1 MSLPSFL
8 ARSHLFQI
16 RSNYPDV
23 HRRGRLLQVFIL
35 VLSVI
40 AIGQTL
46 TTLIPPAQLP
56 RPLALTIVIVLA
68 AWAIM
73 SLLILRNGRP
83 RLAAHSYFVVF
94 TLLHLIAFWT
104 NPAIAAIPHLL
115 LAVII
120 ATAFIHSIQAS
131 AVYAA
136 LIIVSIIVPAI
147 GNDVFG
153 DHALLPDLTASAI
166 ATLGLTILIWLTVN
180 HLQENTQQLQR
191 RTQQFQRSVNIS
203 RITSARLDLDDLLHD
218 ITHLLQE
225 QFDLYH
231 VSLYLLDDNQKNL
244 VLREATG
251 TIGLRFKQN
260 SYRLALDDQSIISWA
275 AANRQAR
282 VAPDVTLDPFY
293 KSEAL
298 LIETR
303 SELAIPL
310 IAREQLLGALDFQS
324 NRLHHFQDEDIA
336 IFRII
341 ANQVAINIDNARL
354 FAQTERSLTETK
366 ALLDLNTTL
375 AYAMRSD
382 EVFHRAAQM
391 FARQFDA
398 QKCVI
403 FSWTPNNNELTRRIV
418 YTRSQPDG
426 AETFDRQA
434 IVAQPP
440 LREGLEIA
448 LQSRQPIIRAIADGP
463 PIETDKRLL
472 NPTPG
477 ERMIVPLLRGA
488 YAIGA
493 AEIFRG
499 DNQARFS
506 TGDVQLAQAIA
517 NQTAVSLENITL
529 ASEAKGRVAE
539 LSALYRL
546 SDILS
551 LAPTQDAIFKGARR
565 EIMGLVD
572 ATGMSISL
580 LTPAEDKLHWI
591 YGYEHGQEVDLS
603 AIPPISINEGFSG
616 YVVRAREAL
625 HINDQ
630 MGEWYEKLH
639 SVTVG
644 SDFGAWLGLPMIVA
658 NELIGVLAVENDTPF
673 DPRDIELLTA
683 VASSMAIAIHNLI
696 QFEAVETA
704 LTAQSEQRI
713 QLQAAAEFAAATT
726 GILDSETLMQQAVDL
741 IRERFT
747 LYYVGLY
754 LIDPTTAQAA
764 LRAGTGQPGRIQ
776 MQAGHTL
783 EIGGD
788 SLIGLAAA
796 SGQPQLCQDTADC
809 PTWQANPHLPQTRSE
824 AALPLRVRGQ
834 VSGALT
840 IQSAEPHAFGPEL
853 MSALQTI
860 SDQLAIALENA
871 RLLARVEARA
881 QRQQKLNQISGQ
893 MYRSTDVNEIVRI
906 GLQSLS
912 ELVGGE
918 AVELTLGR
926 QISETMPEAQ
936 EPN

>member
-1 MSLPSFL
+1 MSLPPFL

-23 HRRGRLLQVFIL
+23 HRRGRLLQIFIL
-35 VLSVI
+35 VLSVV
-40 AIGQTL
+40 AIGQAL
-46 TTLIPPAQLP
+46 TALIPPNQLP
-56 RPLALTIVIVLA
+56 KPLALSLVITLS
-68 AWAIM
+68 AWAIVT
-73 SLLILRNGRP
+73 LLILRNGRP

-94 TLLHLIAFWT
+94 TFLHLIAFWT
-104 NPAIAAIPHLL
+104 NPTIAAIPYLL

-136 LIIVSIIVPAI
+136 LIITSMGVVAI
-147 GNDVFG
+147 GNSAFG
-153 DHALLPDLTASAI
+153 DRALLPYLTATAI
-166 ATLGLTILIWLTVN
+166 SSLGLTVLIWLTVN

-218 ITHLLQE
+218 IADLLQK

-231 VSLYLLDDNQKNL
+231 VSLYLLDDSQKNL
-244 VLREATG
+244 ILREATG
-251 TIGLRFKQN
+251 TIGQQFKQN
-260 SYRLALDDQSIISWA
+260 SYQLGIDDQSIISWA

-298 LIETR
+298 LPETR

-310 IAREQLLGALDFQS
+310 VAREQLLGALDFQS
-324 NRLHHFQDEDIA
+324 NRLHDFQDEDVA

-341 ANQVAINIDNARL
+341 SNQVAINIDNARL

-366 ALLDLNTTL
+366 ALLDLNTAL
-375 AYAMRSD
+375 AYAMQAD

-391 FARQFDA
+391 FAQQFDA

-403 FSWTPNNNELTRRIV
+403 FSWTADHNELTRRIV
-418 YTRSQPDG
+418 YMRSQPDG

-448 LQSRQPIIRAIADGP
+448 LQSRQPVIRTIDDAP
-463 PIETDKRLL
+463 PIESDERLL
-472 NPTPG
+472 DPTPG
-477 ERMIVPLLRGA
+477 ERLIVPLLRGG

-493 AEIFRG
+493 AEIFWG
-499 DNQARFS
+499 ENQPHFS
-506 TGDVQLAQAIA
+506 SSDVQLAQAIA

-551 LAPTQDAIFKGARR
+551 LAPTLDAIFKGARR
-565 EIMGLVD
+565 EVMGLVD

-580 LTPAEDKLHWI
+580 LTPEEDKLNWI
-591 YGYEHGQEVDLS
+591 YGYENGQEVDLS
-603 AIPPISINEGFSG
+603 AIPPMSINEGFSG

-630 MGEWYEKLH
+630 MSEWYEKLH

-673 DPRDIELLTA
+673 DPRAIDLLTA
-683 VASSMAIAIHNLI
+683 VASSMSIAIHNLI

-754 LIDPTTAQAA
+754 LVNPTTEQAA
-764 LRAGTGQPGRIQ
+764 LSAGTGQPGRIQ
-776 MQAGHTL
+776 IQAGQTL
-783 EIGGD
+783 AVGGH
-788 SLIGLAAA
+788 SLIGAATA
-796 SGQPQLCQDTADC
+796 SGQSQLCQDTANC
-809 PTWQANPHLPQTRSE
+809 PTWQANPHLPQTRAE
-824 AALPLRVRGQ
+824 VALPLRVRGQ

-840 IQSAEPHAFGPEL
+840 IQSAEPNAFDPEL
-853 MSALQTI
+853 ISALQTI

-871 RLLARVEARA
+871 RLVARVEARA
-881 QRQQKLNQISGQ
+881 QRQQKLNEISGQ

-918 AVELTLGR
+918 AVELRLGR
-926 QISETMPEAQ
+926 QISGATPEPQ